1 MAARA
6 PLPALAGAFPIPADE
21 TIDLVIVLVD
31 QSLDLLA
38 TRPGLGA
45 CVGDC
50 SAKADIVANEFL
62 TLRIFEGVVDVSLL
76 HLEMTVDI
84 TTIMRLP
91 AF

>member
-1 MAARA
+1 MPARA
-6 PLPALAGAFPIPADE
+6 PLPALVSALPIPADE
-21 TIDLVIVLVD
+21 TIDLVVILVD
-31 QSLDLLA
+31 QPLDLLA
-38 TRPGLGA
+38 TRSRLGT

-50 SAKADIVANEFL
+50 SAKADIVANEVL

-84 TTIMRLP
+84 TTIVRLP